1 MRQRAL
7 PGTMLTTVQLHT
19 LPCGTDL
26 HVAQEGVP
34 EQIPL
39 HACYLGWQ
47 NPLMLLAHLV
57 EAHPEN

>member
-1 MRQRAL
+1 
-7 PGTMLTTVQLHT
+7 MLTTVQLHM
-19 LPCGTDL
+19 LLCGTDL